1 MANNKTG
8 LAYYN
13 IDTDRYQDIRIK
25 RLKKD
30 FGCAGIAVYDYLL
43 CEVYRV
49 SGCSL
54 VWDESRAFDVA
65 DYFNIK
71 ESLVK
76 EIVEYC
82 GTVGLFDKAVLACG
96 IITSLSIQ
104 NRYKEMCIRAKRKN
118 IIIPECCEIIPE
130 QSPKLPEQSTQ
141 NTGSLPQSKVK
152 KSKVNKS
159 KGLEQA
165 EPTHSP
171 NPLNTDCREID
182 FMRFEQWIL
191 DNTPSIAKMKEPFT
205 QDQFDKIKAIHGHEA
220 IMELLGQ
227 MHNWKPLLIKNQS
240 AYLTFTKWA
249 KNDKPTNK
257 TNYGSKNNGN
267 GNRADIHESSTKTER
282 NYDEGFGGS

>member
-13 IDTDRYQDIRIK
+13 TDTDRYQDIRIK

-82 GTVGLFDKAVLACG
+82 GTVGLFDKAVLTSG

-118 IIIPECCEIIPE
+118 IIIPQCCEIIPV
-130 QSPKLPEQSTQ
+130 QSPKLPVQSTQ

-152 KSKVNKS
+152 KSKVNES
-159 KGLEQA
+159 KVNESKELEQA

-171 NPLNTDCREID
+171 NSLEID
-182 FMRFEQWIL
+182 FKRFEQWIL

-205 QDQFDKIKAIHGHEA
+205 REQFDKIKAIHGHEA
-220 IMELLGQ
+220 ITELLGQ

-249 KNDKPTNK
+249 KQDKITNK
-257 TNYGSKNNGN
+257 TNYGTKNNDPTNHG
-267 GNRADIHESSTKTER
+267 ADGCSLPS
-282 NYDEGFGGS
+282 DGSIYTTTIR